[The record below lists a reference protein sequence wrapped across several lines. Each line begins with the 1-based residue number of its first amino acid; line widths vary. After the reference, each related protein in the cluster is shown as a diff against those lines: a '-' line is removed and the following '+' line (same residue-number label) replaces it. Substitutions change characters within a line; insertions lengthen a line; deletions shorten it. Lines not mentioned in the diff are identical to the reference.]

1 MSSTNLRPRRSA
13 QLIAVA
19 FSCSTLLSQQA
30 LALTSLSDLPLYALQ
45 GVPPNIAL
53 TIDDSGSMAWAAV
66 PDSKVVSDA
75 GLRWRSTAYNA
86 LYYNPGVRYV
96 APPDEN
102 GVARTTSFTAAW
114 INGFDPT
121 RGSVNLSNNYKATR
135 EYNPNNTT
143 QTLQN
148 APTDSLADYGV
159 LNLNNAACD
168 KTSRDT
174 FGAYLDND
182 CYTRVIVSATSGP
195 ATVDING
202 DGLINATDKD
212 ERQNFANWYSFYRT
226 RNLATVSAATLAF
239 GKLDS
244 AFRIGYQNLHTCD
257 GFTNASNGCEDRTG
271 TDYDSRL
278 SVFSGTART
287 NFFRW
292 LQRSPASGGTPL
304 LPALQ
309 RTGEMFKTDRA
320 WQNTIG
326 DNASGKHVCRGNYA
340 VLMTDGIWNTSW
352 AAGMSDADNAS
363 KTLPDGAA
371 YTAGAPYK
379 KTDGSSH
386 SLADIAFHYWSQ
398 DLRTDLNSSEALKYM
413 PVKGD
418 EKVDGTSTS
427 TTLPP
432 YWNPKNDPA
441 NWQHMVTYTIGLGLT
456 GNLGADWQGNMYKG
470 AYGNFVTGAKTWPAT
485 GFDSIPGNV
494 YDLWH
499 AAINGRGGFYSAE
512 SPNDV
517 VQAFQDIVSSIS
529 ERQGSAV
536 AASLN
541 SSRIAAG
548 TFVYAAGF
556 NTGDWSGKL
565 RAHPIADGNGGGCS
579 GVAGT
584 VCSTPRWAAE
594 TLINDQTWAGRTI
607 ITNSG
612 GPKAFRWSALSA
624 VHQTALNDSD
634 GLGERRLEYLRG
646 SRALESGGTFRER
659 SSVLGDI
666 INSSPAPLYVGAPSF
681 FLPNEAGYADFKE
694 KYKGRQPMVYVGAND
709 GMLHGFD
716 ALTGV
721 EKVAFVPN
729 AVYPNLSKLTKVDYK
744 HQPYVDG
751 GMIGYDIKVDGAW
764 RTYLFGGLGLG
775 GKAVYALD
783 VTDPSTFSEGR
794 PADFF
799 KWEFTDPGLGVLN
812 AKPKV
817 ARLNNGRTAV
827 VFGSGYLD
835 GTTAPSLYI
844 LDVKDGSIIRRIPI
858 PTTDGGATTF
868 SDNGLAGVTLADED
882 FNGTTD
888 SVYAGD
894 LYGNL
899 WKFDLTSSSTAT
911 WNIAYTG
918 GSGGLPMFVAKTS
931 TGVRQPITTE
941 PALAAHPS
949 GNGLIVYFGTGKYL
963 GASDISTTQV
973 QTMYAVWNRKS
984 HNTGLTRSHLLQQ
997 KILADDTSTFGARDA
1012 RVTTDLAIKWSE
1024 VPGLPPTGSHMGW
1037 YIDFSTESGE
1047 RVHQAPFLRDNR
1059 IVFVTVTPSTDPC
1072 SAGGTSWLYELN
1084 GMSGSRLTMSP
1095 FDYNGD
1101 NSIGSLDYAVVGG
1114 KSMPGSAIR
1123 NEATGV
1129 SYLDKESVVRM
1140 PNPGPGAPCEGK
1152 IVSTSGGS
1160 LETVKESCTGSQAR
1174 HWRELI
1180 NR

>member
-1 MSSTNLRPRRSA
+1 MSTASLSRRPAS
-13 QLIAVA
+13 LLAVA
-19 FSCSTLLSQQA
+19 FCCSTLLSQQA

-45 GVPPNIAL
+45 GVPPNVAL

-66 PDSKVVSDA
+66 PDSKVVSDT

-102 GVARTTSFTAAW
+102 GTARTTSFTAAW
-114 INGFDPT
+114 INGFDTT

-135 EYNPNNTT
+135 DYNPNNTT

-159 LNLNNAACD
+159 LNLSNANCD

-202 DGLINATDKD
+202 DGVVNATDKD

-239 GKLDS
+239 SKLDS
-244 AFRIGYQNLHTCD
+244 TFRIGFQNLHTCD
-257 GFTNASNGCEDRTG
+257 GFMNTSNGCEDRSG

-278 SVFSGTART
+278 NVFSGTART

-326 DNASGKHVCRGNYA
+326 DNASGKYVCRGNYA
-340 VLMTDGIWNTSW
+340 VLMTDGIWNSSW
-352 AAGMSDADNAS
+352 AAGMTDADNTS
-363 KTLPDGAA
+363 KTLPDGAGYSA
-371 YTAGAPYK
+371 RAPYK

-398 DLRTDLNSSEALKYM
+398 DLRTDLNSSDALKYT

-418 EKVDGTSTS
+418 ETVKGTSS
-427 TTLPP
+427 TTTLSS

-441 NWQHMVTYTIGLGLT
+441 TWQHMVTYTIGLGLT

-470 AYGNFVTGAKTWPAT
+470 AYGDLVNGTKAWPAT

-517 VQAFQDIVSSIS
+517 VKAFQDIVSSIS

-548 TFVYAAGF
+548 SAVYAAGF

-565 RAHPIADGNGGGCS
+565 RAYPIADGDGAGCS

-584 VCSTPRWAAE
+584 ICETPKWSAE
-594 TLINDQTWAGRTI
+594 ALINNKNWGSRTI
-607 ITNSG
+607 ITNSDG
-612 GPKAFRWSALSA
+612 AKAFRWSSLSP
-624 VHQTALNDSD
+624 VHQTALNQSDS
-634 GLGERRLEYLRG
+634 LGERRLEFLRG
-646 SRALESGGTFRER
+646 SRALEGTTFRER
-659 SSVLGDI
+659 GSVLGDI
-666 INSSPAPLYVGAPSF
+666 INSSPAPLYVGAPDF
-681 FLPNEAGYADFKE
+681 FLPDQAGYAEFKE
-694 KYKGRQPMVYVGAND
+694 KHKNRLPMVYVGAND

-716 ALTGV
+716 ANTG
-721 EKVAFVPN
+721 EERLAFVPN
-729 AVYPNLSKLTKVDYK
+729 AVYPNLSKLSNVDYK
-744 HQPYVDG
+744 HQAYVDG
-751 GMIGYDIKVDGAW
+751 GMIAYDVSVDGSW
-764 RTYLFGGLGLG
+764 STYLFGGLGLG

-783 VTDPSTFSEGR
+783 ITNPSSYSETTPGSV
-794 PADFF
+794 F
-799 KWEFTDPGLGVLN
+799 KWEFSDANMGISNG
-812 AKPKV
+812 KPKV
-817 ARLNNGRTAV
+817 ARLNSGVTGV
-827 VFGSGYLD
+827 VFGSGYMD
-835 GTTAPSLYI
+835 GANAPSIYI
-844 LDVKDGSIIRRIPI
+844 VSVKDGSLIRRIPV
-858 PTTDGGATTF
+858 PTTDGSITF
-868 SDNGLAGVTLADED
+868 TDNGLTGVTLADQD
-882 FNGTTD
+882 GNGTTD
-888 SVYAGD
+888 AVFAGD

-899 WKFDLTSSSTAT
+899 WKFDLSAKSSAS
-911 WNIAYTG
+911 WDVAYSG
-918 GSGGLPMFVAKTS
+918 GSGKLPMYVAKAS
-931 TGVRQPITTE
+931 NGARQPITTE
-941 PALAAHPS
+941 PALGAHPS
-949 GNGLIVYFGTGKYL
+949 GNGFIVYFGTGKYL
-963 GASDISTTQV
+963 GAADISNTQV
-973 QTMYAVWNRKS
+973 QTFYAIWNRTITTHS
-984 HNTGLTRSHLLQQ
+984 TNLTRSHLLQQ
-997 KILADDTSTFGARDA
+997 KILVDDTSSFSARDA
-1012 RVTTDLAIKWSE
+1012 RVTTDFPIKWSNTA
-1024 VPGLPPTGSHMGW
+1024 GLPGSDSHMGW
-1037 YIDFSTESGE
+1037 YLDFSTESGE
-1047 RVHQAPFLRDNR
+1047 RVHQPPFVRGDR
-1059 IVFVTVTPSTDPC
+1059 IIFATVTPSTDPC
-1072 SAGGTSWLYELN
+1072 SAGGDSWIYELN
-1084 GMSGSRLTMSP
+1084 ANSGSRLIVSP
-1095 FDYNGD
+1095 FDYNRD
-1101 NSIGSLDYAVVGG
+1101 NSLNSSDFPVMGG
-1114 KSMPGSAIR
+1114 KHVPGSAIR
-1123 NEATGV
+1123 IKNGGV
-1129 SYLDKESVVRM
+1129 YYIDKESVIRK
-1140 PNPGPGAPCEGK
+1140 PDGTEGK
-1152 IVSTSGGS
+1152 VVSTSSGS
-1160 LETVKESCTGSQAR
+1160 LTMEGESAPFSGAR
-1174 HWRELI
+1174 HWRELFG
-1180 NR
+1180 R

>member
-1 MSSTNLRPRRSA
+1 MSSINLRPRRST

-30 LALTSLSDLPLYALQ
+30 MALTSLSDLPLYALQ

-66 PDSKVVSDA
+66 PDGKVVSDT

-102 GVARTTSFTAAW
+102 GNARTTSFTAAW
-114 INGFDPT
+114 INGFDT
-121 RGSVNLSNNYKATR
+121 SRGSVNLSSNYKATR
-135 EYNPNNTT
+135 EYNPNNTS
-143 QTLQN
+143 QALQD
-148 APTDSLADYGV
+148 APSDLKADYGV
-159 LNLNNAACD
+159 LNLSNAGCTTTD
-168 KTSRDT
+168 VDT
-174 FGAYLDND
+174 FGAHLDND

-202 DGLINATDKD
+202 DGLVNATDKD

-239 GKLDS
+239 SKLDS
-244 AFRIGYQNLHTCD
+244 TFRIAYQNLHTCD
-257 GFTNASNGCEDRTG
+257 GFTNTSGGCEDRSG

-287 NFFRW
+287 NFFKW

-326 DNASGKHVCRGNYA
+326 DNASGKYVCRGNYA

-352 AAGMSDADNAS
+352 ASSISDADNTAKS
-363 KTLPDGAA
+363 LPDGVS
-371 YTAGAPYK
+371 YTPQAPYSQ
-379 KTDGSSH
+379 KTDASAQPQN
-386 SLADIAFHYWSQ
+386 LADIAFHYWSQ

-418 EKVDGTSTS
+418 EKVGTSTL
-427 TTLPP
+427 TP

-441 NWQHMVTYTIGLGLT
+441 TWQHMVTYTIGLGLT
-456 GNLGADWQGNMYKG
+456 GNLSSDWQGNMYKG
-470 AYGNFVTGAKTWPAT
+470 AYPNLVTGSKAWPAT
-485 GFDSIPGNV
+485 DFNKIPGNV

-517 VQAFQDIVSSIS
+517 VKAFQDIVSSIS

-565 RAHPIADGNGGGCS
+565 RAHPIADGNGGGCA

-584 VCSTPRWAAE
+584 VCSTHSWAAE
-594 TLINDQTWAGRTI
+594 TLINDQNWAGRTI
-607 ITNSG
+607 ITNSDG
-612 GPKAFRWSALSA
+612 AKAFRWSALSA
-624 VHQTALNDSD
+624 VHQTALNESD
-634 GLGERRLEYLRG
+634 TLGERRLEFLRG
-646 SRALESGGTFRER
+646 SRALEGTTFRER

-666 INSSPAPLYVGAPSF
+666 INSSPAPLYIGAPSF
-681 FLPNEAGYADFKE
+681 FLPNEAGYADFKA
-694 KYKGRQPMVYVGAND
+694 KYSNRQRMVYVGAND

-744 HQPYVDG
+744 HQAYVDG
-751 GMIGYDIKVDGAW
+751 GMIGYDIKVDGTW

-783 VTDPSTFSEGR
+783 VTDPASFSEGR

-799 KWEFTDPGLGVLN
+799 KWEFTDAGLGVLN

-844 LDVKDGSIIRRIPI
+844 VDVKDGSVIKRIPI
-858 PTTDGGATTF
+858 PTTDGTTTF

-899 WKFDLTSSSTAT
+899 WKFDLTGSSTST

-918 GSGGLPMFVAKTS
+918 GSGGMPMFVAKTS
-931 TGVRQPITTE
+931 TGTRQPITTE

-997 KILADDTSTFGARDA
+997 KIVADDTTRFGIRDV
-1012 RVTTDLAIKWSE
+1012 RVTTDFAIKWSD
-1024 VPGLPPTGSHMGW
+1024 VPGLPPSGSHMGW
-1037 YIDFSTESGE
+1037 YLDFSTESGE

-1072 SAGGTSWLYELN
+1072 SAGGTSWIYELN

-1095 FDYNGD
+1095 FDPSGD
-1101 NSIGSLDYAVVGG
+1101 NRIDSGDNALVGG
-1114 KSMPGSAIR
+1114 KSTVISAVR
-1123 NEATGV
+1123 NETTGV

-1140 PNPGPGAPCEGK
+1140 PNQSGQGAGAPCEGK
-1152 IVSTSGGS
+1152 IVSTSGGT
-1160 LETVKESCTGSQAR
+1160 LETVRESCTGSQAR
-1174 HWRELI
+1174 HWREVI
-1180 NR
+1180 GR